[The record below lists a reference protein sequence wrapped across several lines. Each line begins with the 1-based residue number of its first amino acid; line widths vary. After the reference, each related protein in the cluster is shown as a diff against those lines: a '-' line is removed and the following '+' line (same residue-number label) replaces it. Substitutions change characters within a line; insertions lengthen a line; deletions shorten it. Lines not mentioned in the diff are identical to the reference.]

1 MKAKTLL
8 LLCALMILGMSN
20 MKGQNIASG
29 CWSKI
34 NFQVRYIDPSSMHGP
49 HGPRTPI
56 QAPDVYLDDHTLY
69 FAEEFEDD
77 LVVTLED
84 ENEVGVYSD
93 YLYTGQTQLSLPAS
107 FSGDYTLYIYKG
119 NFAFVGEITL
129 E

>member
-1 MKAKTLL
+1 MKKLFCLL
-8 LLCALMILGMSN
+8 FAFCMFIT
-20 MKGQNIASG
+20 
-29 CWSKI
+29 
-34 NFQVRYIDPSSMHGP
+34 SSMAQNVLPQIFKKIDLRVYWQDPTPGNNP
-49 HGPRTPI
+49 RPRTPI

-84 ENEVGVYSD
+84 ENEVGVYST

-107 FSGDYTLYIYKG
+107 LSGDYTLYIYKG

-129 E
+129 D